1 MAVVG
6 ICGLIGNGKGTVGDI
21 LVKERGFQ
29 KLSFADK
36 LKDAV
41 AVMFDWDREMLEG
54 ITDESRAWREQPDE
68 FWTAETGEQ
77 VTPRLVLQLF
87 GTDCMRNGFYDG
99 VWVSMVK
106 KTILENPD
114 VDYVVPD
121 VRFPNEISMVQQ
133 VGGQVWQVR
142 RGAMPKWFY
151 ARRDE
156 GVKPQGVHPSE
167 WAWIQSDSNYE
178 AIIENNGTVEQLRER
193 IFSLL

>member
-54 ITDESRAWREQPDE
+54 ITDESRAWREQPDL

-114 VDYVVPD
+114 ANYVVPD
-121 VRFPNEISMVQQ
+121 VRFPNEINMVQQ

-142 RGAMPKWFY
+142 RGDMPKWFY

-156 GVKPQGVHPSE
+156 GVKPHGVHPSE

>member
-1 MAVVG
+1 
-6 ICGLIGNGKGTVGDI
+6 
-21 LVKERGFQ
+21 
-29 KLSFADK
+29 
-36 LKDAV
+36 
-41 AVMFDWDREMLEG
+41 
-54 ITDESRAWREQPDE
+54 
-68 FWTAETGEQ
+68 
-77 VTPRLVLQLF
+77 
-87 GTDCMRNGFYDG
+87 MRNGFYDG

-142 RGAMPKWFY
+142 RGDMPKWFY

-167 WAWIQSDSNYE
+167 WAWIQSDSNYD

>member
-6 ICGLIGNGKGTVGDI
+6 ICGLIGHGKGTVGDV
-21 LVKERGFQ
+21 LLEQGYQR
-29 KLSFADK
+29 LSFADK

-41 AVMFDWDREMLEG
+41 AVMFDWDRDMLEG
-54 ITDESRAWREQPDE
+54 ITDESRAWREQPNE
-68 FWTAETGEQ
+68 FWSNETGSDI
-77 VTPRLVLQLF
+77 TPRLVLQLF

-106 KTILENPD
+106 KTILENPG
-114 VDYVVPD
+114 VNYVVPD
-121 VRFPNEISMVQQ
+121 VRFPNEIQMVQS

-142 RGAMPKWFY
+142 RGAMPNWFY
-151 ARRDE
+151 DRRDR
-156 GVKPQGVHPSE
+156 GIAPTDVHPSE

-178 AIIENNGTVEQLRER
+178 AIIENNGTVDELRER

>member
-77 VTPRLVLQLF
+77 VTPDLFFNCLELIVCATAFMMASGLV
-87 GTDCMRNGFYDG
+87 
-99 VWVSMVK
+99 W
-106 KTILENPD
+106 
-114 VDYVVPD
+114 
-121 VRFPNEISMVQQ
+121 
-133 VGGQVWQVR
+133 
-142 RGAMPKWFY
+142 
-151 ARRDE
+151 
-156 GVKPQGVHPSE
+156 
-167 WAWIQSDSNYE
+167 
-178 AIIENNGTVEQLRER
+178 
-193 IFSLL
+193 